1 MPKVFF
7 CSTEKISYTY
17 SKKKKNFFP
26 KQKSFLCPPD
36 KTDLPA
42 KEKKF
47 LYLPKPKT
55 FLYLHEKKN
64 IFPNRKISYTCL
76 KITILQT
83 KILFIIII
91 KKKKNISYI
100 CQKK

>member
-7 CSTEKISYTY
+7 RSTEKISYTY
-17 SKKKKNFFP
+17 SKKNFFFP

-55 FLYLHEKKN
+55 FLYLHEKK
-64 IFPNRKISYTCL
+64 IFF
-76 KITILQT
+76 QT
-83 KILFIIII
+83 EKFLTLV
-91 KKKKNISYI
+91 
-100 CQKK
+100 